1 MNGWNGMEINR
12 INNESMACVYED
24 VTIGWWKNCNEA
36 DDVYVTGITRDPDIE
51 WKNINV
57 VDLKLCKD
65 QTSDNTFFMLDVFLQ
80 NGLTPKVLH
89 LNNWNDVNF
98 FNESFYNVMKFLNET
113 KFECELKLELV
124 NKPKIK
130 FKDFDVYEDHI
141 SKTISKIS
149 SFDYAKFKTV
159 DYFYYYDTWSGM
171 STWIPV
177 KPVGEWKLYN
187 SNQLPIELR
196 NFESNNKF

>member
-65 QTSDNTFFMLDVFLQ
+65 QAILSSYLNTINRNPFFF
-80 NGLTPKVLH
+80 P
-89 LNNWNDVNF
+89 
-98 FNESFYNVMKFLNET
+98 
-113 KFECELKLELV
+113 
-124 NKPKIK
+124 
-130 FKDFDVYEDHI
+130 
-141 SKTISKIS
+141 
-149 SFDYAKFKTV
+149 
-159 DYFYYYDTWSGM
+159 
-171 STWIPV
+171 
-177 KPVGEWKLYN
+177 
-187 SNQLPIELR
+187 
-196 NFESNNKF
+196 